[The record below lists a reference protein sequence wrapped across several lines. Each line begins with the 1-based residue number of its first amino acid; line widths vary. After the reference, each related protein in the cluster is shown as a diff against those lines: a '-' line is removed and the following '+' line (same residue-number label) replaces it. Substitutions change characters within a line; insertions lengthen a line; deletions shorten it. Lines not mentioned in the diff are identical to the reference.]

1 MIEKMYLVRDGAA
14 EALKQVMED
23 EKLSQTDLAT
33 MVGISRQSIQ
43 QSLNQKSKN
52 MRVATMVKILN
63 AMDYDLAIVR
73 TKGGD

>member
-73 TKGGD
+73 TKGA

>member
-43 QSLNQKSKN
+43 QSLNRKSHN
-52 MRVATMVKILN
+52 MRVLTMQKFVN
-63 AMDYDLAIVR
+63 AMGYELAIVKR
-73 TKGGD
+73 TV